1 MEPSERPFLTD
12 LKKDVADYVELRLTV
27 WRLQA
32 IEKAARVSSAASFV
46 LLQMFLLLFF
56 LLFLFV
62 AIGFYLSTKFGSY
75 AIGFGAVSLFYLVLM
90 LVFMTLRKKLFETY
104 LTDKIVEALSDDKE
118 EIQ

>member
-1 MEPSERPFLTD
+1 MESSERPFLTD
-12 LKKDVADYVELRLTV
+12 LKKDVADYVELRLNI
-27 WRLQA
+27 WRLHA

-56 LLFLFV
+56 LLFLFM
-62 AIGFYLSTKFGSY
+62 AIGFYLSSKFGSY
-75 AIGFGAVSLFYLVLM
+75 ALGFGAVSLFYLALM
-90 LVFMTLRKKLFETY
+90 LVFMALRKKIFETY